1 MIIQTLK
8 RWASES
14 NIESNELIR
23 RMFTLLLRQYTGVK
37 ELMAAMAQAYV
48 LHERNLADV
57 ENFVI
62 YLMQIRE
69 LLKVQFETV
78 EESILK
84 RGLWQLM
91 NNRIFFQHP
100 DLLRLLRV
108 HEDVMTIMMN
118 VLTTQQGAV
127 ESNPEGSD
135 GESGTQNAKVSI
147 QPRCHGLR

>member
-1 MIIQTLK
+1 MDAIAQT
-8 RWASES
+8 
-14 NIESNELIR
+14 
-23 RMFTLLLRQYTGVK
+23 
-37 ELMAAMAQAYV
+37 YV

-57 ENFVI
+57 ENFIV

-69 LLKVQFETV
+69 LLNVQFETV

-100 DLLRLLRV
+100 DLMRLLRV

-118 VLTTQQGAV
+118 VLTTQQSAV
-127 ESNPEGSD
+127 ESNVEDSD
-135 GESGTQNAKVSI
+135 AGVITQNVKVEKRS
-147 QPRCHGLR
+147 LA